1 MKKKKSNQQTTH
13 ERLVT
18 IRKTLD
24 IFERFYAIGYKEKG
38 LVLNQLLIS
47 FPKYDND
54 TEIKH
59 FTLLWGFKTY
69 TPYIINDLEI
79 VINEI
84 EK

>member
-1 MKKKKSNQQTTH
+1 MKKKKPNQQTTR
-13 ERLVT
+13 ERLNTV
-18 IRKTLD
+18 RKTLN
-24 IFERFYAIGYKEKG
+24 IFERFYELGYKEKG
-38 LVLNQLLIS
+38 VVLNQFLIH

-69 TPYIINDLEI
+69 TPYIIKDLEI
-79 VINEI
+79 VINKI